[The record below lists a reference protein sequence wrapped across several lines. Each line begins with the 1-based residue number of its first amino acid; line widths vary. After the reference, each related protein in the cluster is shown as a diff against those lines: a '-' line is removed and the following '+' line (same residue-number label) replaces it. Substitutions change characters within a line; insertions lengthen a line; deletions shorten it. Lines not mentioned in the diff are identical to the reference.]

1 MEEAWIDRLP
11 QDVLQ
16 RVIPLE
22 TPRDACRAAAV
33 SPAFRAIA
41 DSDVVWGKFQPDD
54 SSLQLAD
61 GELFP
66 PPRSKKERFLA
77 SPPAYSSFQIG
88 SGFEEGAELIDVC
101 WMEIRCNIDSKMLSP
116 NSTYA
121 AFMVFKIAEGF
132 YGLDTPLQEGTVSL
146 GGRESR
152 REVAFTSIDP
162 RPPQG
167 SAAYPQKRADGW
179 MEVELGEFFNENGE
193 DGEVGISL
201 MSKGPNWKRG
211 LIVLGI
217 EIRLKEHGR

>member
-33 SPAFRAIA
+33 SQAFRAVA

-88 SGFEEGAELIDVC
+88 SGCILICFVDPFSSSKLQLSLRRFTPVLWRRACGWTGGPGPGAIC
-101 WMEIRCNIDSKMLSP
+101 
-116 NSTYA
+116 
-121 AFMVFKIAEGF
+121 
-132 YGLDTPLQEGTVSL
+132 
-146 GGRESR
+146 SR
-152 REVAFTSIDP
+152 PER
-162 RPPQG
+162 
-167 SAAYPQKRADGW
+167 W
-179 MEVELGEFFNENGE
+179 
-193 DGEVGISL
+193 
-201 MSKGPNWKRG
+201 
-211 LIVLGI
+211 
-217 EIRLKEHGR
+217 

>member
-1 MEEAWIDRLP
+1 MLG
-11 QDVLQ
+11 
-16 RVIPLE
+16 
-22 TPRDACRAAAV
+22 CYYY
-33 SPAFRAIA
+33 SAFFFDWCYYYSALRHIFV
-41 DSDVVWGKFQPDD
+41 DF
-54 SSLQLAD
+54 SLSYYV
-61 GELFP
+61 FKP
-66 PPRSKKERFLA
+66 FLCNR
-77 SPPAYSSFQIG
+77 
-88 SGFEEGAELIDVC
+88 FEEGAELIDVC
-101 WMEIRCNIDSKMLSP
+101 WMEIRCNIDSRILSP

-179 MEVELGEFFNENGE
+179 MEVELGEFFNEDGE